1 MSELHLVKII
11 FKQHLSQRDLSRF
24 RGVVIG
30 LADNDQLT
38 HNHDGSGFKYSY
50 PKIQYKIINGHPAII
65 GIGEG
70 GLLLKRIFTD
80 KTSFSC
86 HLGYREVLFEIGAVE
101 DIYSE
106 IALTDRLYSYHIDRW
121 QPLNNRNLPEFN
133 RCTGLLDR
141 VVLLEKILTGNILS
155 CAKGLGVFF
164 RERIV
169 CKIDSLDY
177 DGNTA
182 YKGVEMLNFSADFKT
197 NVLLPQWI
205 GLGKSASLN
214 HGTIT
219 YKFNNYG

>member
-11 FKQHLSQRDLSRF
+11 FKQHISPRDLSRF
-24 RGVVIG
+24 RGVFIG

-38 HNHDGSGFKYSY
+38 HNHDGSGFKYAY

-65 GIGEG
+65 GIEDG
-70 GLLLKRIFTD
+70 GLLLKRIFAD
-80 KTSFSC
+80 KISFSC
-86 HLGYREVLFEIGAVE
+86 HLGYKEVLFEIGAIE

-106 IALTDRLYSYHIDRW
+106 VALTDRLHSYHIGRW
-121 QPLNNRNLPEFN
+121 QPLNSRNLPDFN
-133 RCTGLLDR
+133 RCSGLADR

-155 CAKGLGVFF
+155 CAKGLGEFF
-164 RERIV
+164 QERII
-169 CKIDSLDY
+169 CKIDNLGY
-177 DGNTA
+177 DGNKS

-219 YKFNNYG
+219 YKLNNYE